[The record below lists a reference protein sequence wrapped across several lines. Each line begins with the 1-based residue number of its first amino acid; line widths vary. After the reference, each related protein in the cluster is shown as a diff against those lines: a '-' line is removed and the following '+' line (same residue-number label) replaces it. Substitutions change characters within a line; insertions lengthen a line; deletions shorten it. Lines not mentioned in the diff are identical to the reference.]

1 MMRFQFQIQSVC
13 VLALALCLLVPAVHA
28 EEPAEPAKAE
38 VPAGKVAAPEKKELP
53 VKVEKTENN
62 EKSAKSEKAEKAE
75 KARKKKVIKLAEDAE
90 EPPPKEQDPA
100 TYQLSNKRMLDEY
113 TTQDLRPFDRGEHIL
128 ISAFV
133 GGIGG
138 SVVGGLIGFSMYD
151 KSNETQSINYLY
163 SFAGGGAG
171 AGALAGIIVTFFET
185 NKIAQF
191 AIGKFLMKYSWY
203 GAIGGGLL
211 GAGVGMIPYASS
223 NDYSD
228 ILKYGGYGA
237 GIGLAAG
244 LTLFFVDLPEH
255 LKLYSY
261 RQADQNMVVLTLRF

>member
-1 MMRFQFQIQSVC
+1 MAIFFKRVQLNRILI
-13 VLALALCLLVPAVHA
+13 LASLLTITAVQA
-28 EEPAEPAKAE
+28 ADQPEAPKADVGAAKVVNSDKKDPQPTKLE
-38 VPAGKVAAPEKKELP
+38 NPESSDKP
-53 VKVEKTENN
+53 SKTE
-62 EKSAKSEKAEKAE
+62 KAD
-75 KARKKKVIKLAEDAE
+75 KARKKKVIKLAEDSE
-90 EPPPKEQDPA
+90 DPPPVEHDPA

-113 TTQDLRPFDRGEHIL
+113 TTQDLRPFDRGEHML

-133 GGIGG
+133 GGIAG
-138 SVVGGLIGFSMYD
+138 SVVGGLVGFSMYD
-151 KSNETQSINYLY
+151 KNNETQSKNYLY
-163 SFAGGGAG
+163 AFGGGGAG
-171 AGALAGIIVTFFET
+171 AGAVAGIIVTFFET

-228 ILKYGGYGA
+228 ILRYGGYGA
-237 GIGLAAG
+237 GVGLVAG
-244 LTLFFVDLPEH
+244 LTLFFFDLPEH

-261 RQADQNMVVLTLRF
+261 RRADQNIVVLTLRF